1 MFIQFVHLEQLAHF
15 AVLVHHFRQNIKT
28 CRRVN
33 CHLPRIV
40 HENLIRS
47 LLSHNARANLKIF
60 QEVEQ
65 TLLAH
70 FHNGLLTLHR
80 ATFQFML
87 EIQLVDVQ
95 KYPAHISQQ
104 NAHKL
109 IKLKDCILHDL
120 RTLAIIR

>member
-15 AVLVHHFRQNIKT
+15 TVLVHHFRQYIKT
-28 CRRVN
+28 RGRVN
-33 CHLPRIV
+33 CHLAWIV
-40 HENLIRS
+40 HENLVRS
-47 LLSHNARANLKIF
+47 LFSHYARANLKIF

-70 FHNGLLTLHR
+70 FHNGMLTLHR

-95 KYPAHISQQ
+95 QHPAHIS
-104 NAHKL
+104 
-109 IKLKDCILHDL
+109 
-120 RTLAIIR
+120 